1 MGQFQAGSRAYLRAS
16 EKLLE
21 LIACLMEAEGDQ
33 VLDEGLG
40 PLYLSG

>member
-1 MGQFQAGSRAYLRAS
+1 MYLAPLLS
-16 EKLLE
+16 VGYLEKLLE